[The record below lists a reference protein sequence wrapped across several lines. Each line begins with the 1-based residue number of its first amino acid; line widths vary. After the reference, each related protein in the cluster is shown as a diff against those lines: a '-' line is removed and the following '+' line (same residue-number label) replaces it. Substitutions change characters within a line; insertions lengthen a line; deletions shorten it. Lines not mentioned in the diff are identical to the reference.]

1 MESSIKLI
9 LESSTAKFDVN
20 LNNNQVPF
28 NFNPNDQYDNSTVE
42 FNAQLDKSNLIELK
56 VSQTHNS
63 STNLKEIIVDD
74 IRFGLVTFLCT
85 TIDNKQ
91 ETQLNSDGII
101 SIQIETPVWEFWCK
115 KMNSFNYKDYPLG
128 STS

>member
-9 LESSTAKFDVN
+9 LDPSTAKFDVN
-20 LNNNQVPF
+20 LNNNQVHF
-28 NFNPNDQYDNSTVE
+28 NFNPNDQYGNSTVE
-42 FNAQLDKSNLIELK
+42 FDAQLDKSNLIELR
-56 VSQTHNS
+56 VSQTHNTP
-63 STNLKEIIVDD
+63 TNLKEIIIDD

-101 SIQIETPVWEFWCK
+101 SIRIETPVWEFWCK

>member
-9 LESSTAKFDVN
+9 LEASTAKFDVN

-28 NFNPNDQYDNSTVE
+28 NFNPNDQHGNSIVE

-56 VSQTHNS
+56 VSQTHNTP
-63 STNLKEIIVDD
+63 TNLKEIIIDD

-101 SIQIETPVWEFWCK
+101 SIRIETPVWEFWCK